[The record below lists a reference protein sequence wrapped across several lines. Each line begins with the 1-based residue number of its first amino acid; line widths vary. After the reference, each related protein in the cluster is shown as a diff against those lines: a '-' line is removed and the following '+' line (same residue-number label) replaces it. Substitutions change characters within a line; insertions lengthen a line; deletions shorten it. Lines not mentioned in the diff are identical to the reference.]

1 MVSRTW
7 FEQESYLSLPES
19 HQCRGSKSLQFYG
32 TVQTNSL
39 GQNSILC
46 TEIKKNSL
54 GSTIHL
60 ITKTTE
66 ENTKKKHPYYCYLS
80 LEKRTSSKFIWLV
93 SRSFI
98 RPI

>member
-46 TEIKKNSL
+46 TE
-54 GSTIHL
+54 
-60 ITKTTE
+60 
-66 ENTKKKHPYYCYLS
+66 KKK
-80 LEKRTSSKFIWLV
+80 
-93 SRSFI
+93 FI
-98 RPI
+98 RVYDTLDNQDNRGKYQEKTSILLLSIT